1 MAYEGKARLRARI
14 LYIGGKNPEQIE
26 EILKTDFPKISA
38 NTIRR
43 WAKEKDEFN
52 KTWDDYREETNNV
65 INIKAQD
72 QITDMRSK
80 IKANNAMIMDAIF
93 NSVIDQT
100 GKMIL
105 QAKDPTNLLSLWRLY
120 AKDQISHEERDDGSL
135 NIREIALT
143 LFTLFMSGTETKKAL
158 KKEWGLHQQNLYK
171 WFAKYSNVKDVDAII
186 IEEPKEIDIPQ

>member
-80 IKANNAMIMDAIF
+80 IKTNNAMIMDAIF

-120 AKDQISHEERDDGSL
+120 AKDQISHEERDDSSL
-135 NIREIALT
+135 NIRDIALT
-143 LFTLFMSGTETKKAL
+143 LFTLFMSGTKTKKAL
-158 KKEWGLHQQNLYK
+158 KEEWDLHQQNLYK
-171 WFAKYSNVKDVDAII
+171 WFAKYSNVKDVNAII
-186 IEEPKEIDIPQ
+186 IEEPKGIDKPE